1 MSNPPESSYKQIVK
15 ATSIFGGVQAYNI
28 VLAIV
33 RTKLVAV
40 LLGPA
45 GMGLNG
51 LLTGT
56 TAMVASLTD
65 LGLSFSAVKDIAA
78 AHGSGEAHGGEI
90 CC

>member
-1 MSNPPESSYKQIVK
+1 MLS
-15 ATSIFGGVQAYNI
+15 
-28 VLAIV
+28 LV

-78 AHGSGEAHGGEI
+78 AHGSGDARQMAVTAKVFRRLVWFSGLLGTAVTLLAAP
-90 CC
+90 